1 MGSMSLVRVGG
12 VCAILAAL
20 SFIVA
25 TVIHNVGDLPG
36 YRWLPDDPGQWLL
49 DMNRDRTSV
58 VTEAWL
64 KIVGVVLSMAFALG
78 LYQALRQAG
87 PLLLIAVV
95 AAITT
100 SLLIIAQLLIVL
112 GVAQELAPA
121 YAEASVAIRPTLEVM
136 VTTLLQ
142 IGVLAE
148 FMADHLIGPV
158 RTALFGLAI
167 ILTSVLPRWLGWVG
181 LVLAFVRWLGL
192 LEPVSDVFRVFS
204 IIGFIGGGVWIL
216 AIAVAMLRLRE
227 PVADT
232 AEA

>member
-12 VCAILAAL
+12 VCGILAAV

-49 DMNRDRTSV
+49 DMNRNRTGV
-58 VTEAWL
+58 VTETWL
-64 KIVGVVLSMAFALG
+64 KIVGVVLSMGFALG
-78 LYQALRQAG
+78 LYQALRWAG
-87 PLLLIAVV
+87 PLLWIALV

-112 GVAQELAPA
+112 GLAQELAPA
-121 YAEASVAIRPTLEVM
+121 YAEASVVIRPTLEVM
-136 VTTLLQ
+136 ATTLLQ

-148 FMADHLIGPV
+148 FMADHLVGPL

-167 ILTSVLPRWLGWVG
+167 ILTSVLPRWLGWLG
-181 LVLAFVRWLGL
+181 LLLALIRWMGL

-204 IIGFIGGGVWIL
+204 FIGFIGLGLLLV
-216 AIAVAMLRLRE
+216 AMAVALLRLRE
-227 PVADT
+227 AVADI